1 MTIRLLIAEGDL
13 AAARML
19 EASLVRYG
27 FEVKHAADGEA
38 AITAFHPRA
47 FDVVLLDVSLAK
59 KSGVEAARAIR
70 TSPGGNQVGI
80 VLTSGNTVSPDL
92 VLELRRAQVD
102 GWFNKPLSLRDL
114 RDKLAEVAHKYTG
127 ATSELLH
134 VESGRRVLSKTTK
147 PAVSPA
153 VAAAV
158 TSEDAKT
165 PPPAPTT
172 SSPPPSR
179 PVSGGVSRAAVAV
192 ATTTSG
198 PASEAAPTT
207 VRRAH
212 ADVPAAVATVA
223 PAIGKTPGADA
234 GFAAPPSTG
243 SFERMASLGP
253 PLGEEPQAVVEVHAS
268 ARMMLALARSR
279 VTGIY
284 TLTHRDSEAKVAFIH
299 GVMVGAMDTS
309 TENRLLTRLV
319 RRGVLAET
327 DLDDVLQYSRE
338 HKLRAAE
345 AVLALE
351 HCDAETLLDELE
363 QQAAARLVLAASWR
377 AGEMRFISDKAEV
390 GRLAISSFDAYEV
403 LARRFDQLSDPIMV
417 SAWLER
423 AGDEE
428 IKTSRDFEDGLVAYA
443 RVAPTSPLP
452 GVLFS
457 RPANLKAVEAQIGQW
472 APAERE
478 KLLSH
483 VYGMWVAGLLRL
495 PSDTVV
501 DERPVP
507 RPIRSDEVDR
517 AVPDKEACGMVRAE
531 WLRAQGRNYYEVV
544 GADRAVDQPT
554 LWGAIA
560 AYREKFGRETLGQRN
575 IGPVEGLAEE
585 LWALFEDIETTLL
598 DEDQRASYDAS
609 LAESEEPTSLEL
621 SIDADSHFLEGK
633 LALSHGDIKAAKQAF
648 ELASGYAHDNPEYK
662 SYLAWTEFLEGSALV
677 ESALSALREAASADP
692 TAMRPVMLIGLAAE
706 RMGNVDAAREALEE
720 AQRRAPA
727 HPEVEN
733 ALSRL
738 KRERDDS

>member
-1 MTIRLLIAEGDL
+1 MTIRLLIAEGDP

-38 AITAFHPRA
+38 AISAFHPRA

-134 VESGRRVLSKTTK
+134 VESGRRALSKTTK
-147 PAVSPA
+147 PAAPPSVP
-153 VAAAV
+153 AAA
-158 TSEDAKT
+158 TSKGAKS
-165 PPPAPTT
+165 PPPAGTA
-172 SSPPPSR
+172 SSAPSSR

-192 ATTTSG
+192 AMG
-198 PASEAAPTT
+198 AHASEAAPTT
-207 VRRAH
+207 VRLAH
-212 ADVPAAVATVA
+212 ADVSAAVATVDA
-223 PAIGKTPGADA
+223 VIGKAPGAEA
-234 GFAAPPSTG
+234 GFAAPPPTTG
-243 SFERMASLGP
+243 AFERAALLGP

-279 VTGIY
+279 VTGVY
-284 TLTHRDSEAKVAFIH
+284 TLTHRDAEAKVAFIQ

-309 TENRLLTRLV
+309 MEHRLLSRLV
-319 RRGVLAET
+319 RRGVLPET
-327 DLDDVLQYSRE
+327 DVDDVLQYSRE
-338 HKLRAAE
+338 HKLRVAE

-363 QQAAARLVLAASWR
+363 QQAAARLVVAAGWR

-403 LARRFDQLSDPIMV
+403 LFRRFEQLSDPIMV
-417 SAWLER
+417 GAWLER

-452 GVLFS
+452 GILFS
-457 RPANLKAVEAQIGQW
+457 RPPNLRAVEAQIGQW

-478 KLLSH
+478 ELLSH

-495 PSDTVV
+495 PSDTLV

-517 AVPDKEACGMVRAE
+517 AVPDKEACAKVRGE
-531 WLRAQGRNYYEVV
+531 WLRAQGRSYYEVV
-544 GADRAVDQPT
+544 GADRAADQPT

-585 LWALFEDIETTLL
+585 LWALFEDIEATLL
-598 DEDQRASYDAS
+598 DDDQRASYDAT
-609 LAESEEPTSLEL
+609 LAEKEDPTSFEL

-662 SYLAWTEFLEGSALV
+662 SYLAWTEFLEGAALV

-692 TAMRPVMLIGLAAE
+692 SAMRPVMLIGLAAE
-706 RMGNVDAAREALEE
+706 RMGNIDAAREALEE
-720 AQRRAPA
+720 AQRRAPS
-727 HPEVEN
+727 HPEVES